1 MYSYYNLFNIVNIIW
16 SFTLFYNIKQLCIV
30 KQNYIAHDYHIFF
43 NVIKTLSMGIIYL
56 EVILVKLKE
65 IMSKEIASL
74 SSDDSI
80 KKAAQ
85 LMKQYN
91 IGSLPVCKQKSVVG
105 IVTDRDIA
113 LRSVAAGQNSSQQ
126 TVSEIMTANP
136 VVGTPDMDVHE
147 AVKIMSEKQIRRLPV
162 VDNNS
167 LVGFVSLGDISVE
180 PTLQDNAEQAL
191 KNISQPATNRFS

>member
-1 MYSYYNLFNIVNIIW
+1 M
-16 SFTLFYNIKQLCIV
+16 
-30 KQNYIAHDYHIFF
+30 
-43 NVIKTLSMGIIYL
+43 
-56 EVILVKLKE
+56 KLKE

-74 SSDDSI
+74 NSDDSI

-91 IGSLPVCKQKSVVG
+91 IGSLPVCKQESVVG

-113 LRSVAAGQNSSQQ
+113 LRSVAVGQNSNQQ

-147 AVKIMSEKQIRRLPV
+147 AVQLMSEKQIRRLPV

-180 PTLQDNAEQAL
+180 PKLQDNAEQAL
-191 KNISQPATNRFS
+191 KNISQPTIS